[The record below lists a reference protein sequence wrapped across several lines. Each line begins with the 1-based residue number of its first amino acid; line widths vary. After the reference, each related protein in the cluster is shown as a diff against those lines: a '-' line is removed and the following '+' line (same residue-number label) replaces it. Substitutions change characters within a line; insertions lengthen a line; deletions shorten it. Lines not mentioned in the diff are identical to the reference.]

1 MNKFK
6 TTEGRRVAQEIVA
19 IREVLKKSG
28 YRIRKQPK
36 KPSWTVYVTDDKS
49 YRLTYQPAP
58 ISDWVL
64 QPQDNDASRHTLF
77 NLIQRALTKRPVNIT
92 TIGIS

>member
-1 MNKFK
+1 M
-6 TTEGRRVAQEIVA
+6 AQEIVA
-19 IREVLKKSG
+19 IREALKKSG

-36 KPSWTVYVTDDKS
+36 QPSWTVYVTDDKC
-49 YRLTYQPAP
+49 YLLTYKPAP

-64 QPQDNDASRHTLF
+64 QPQENDASCHTLL
-77 NLIQRALTKRPVNIT
+77 NLIQCALTNKSVNTT